1 MHCYSNLYFST
12 STSYFLCQAIRQEYA
27 DFTEDKQMQAVDFER
42 AEVVLDLSFPDPK
55 TVDGWKIQLLTW
67 PKV

>member
-1 MHCYSNLYFST
+1 
-12 STSYFLCQAIRQEYA
+12 
-27 DFTEDKQMQAVDFER
+27 MQAVYFER

-67 PKV
+67 PKGIIIAK